1 MIEID
6 NVTKSYRGR
15 AVIDRVSF
23 TARPGEVTGFV
34 GPNGAG
40 KSTTLRTVLG
50 LTRPTSGTATVL
62 GKPYAEL
69 DHPARRVGSLLDPE
83 ALPGYLRGADHLSW
97 YAAAAG
103 ISRDR
108 IRPVLD
114 RVKLADAAG
123 RRISSYSLG
132 MRQRLGLAVALLGD
146 AEVVI
151 MDEPTNGLD
160 PAGIRWLRA
169 LLDQLAEQGKTVLL
183 SSHLLSEVQL
193 LADHVVVISNGS
205 VVADGTLT
213 ELAGN
218 EDLETVFFNLTGG
231 EQ

>member
-6 NVTKSYRGR
+6 SVTKTYRR
-15 AVIDRVSF
+15 RTVIDRVSF

-50 LTRPTSGTATVL
+50 LSRPTSGTATVL
-62 GKPYAEL
+62 GQPYAEL
-69 DHPARRVGSLLDPE
+69 THPARRVGSLLDPE
-83 ALPGYLRGADHLSW
+83 ALPGYLRGVDHLRW
-97 YAAAAG
+97 YATTAG
-103 ISRDR
+103 IDR
-108 IRPVLD
+108 QRIGRVLE
-114 RVKLADAAG
+114 RVGLTDAADK
-123 RRISSYSLG
+123 RIASYSLG

-160 PAGIRWLRA
+160 PAGIRWLRE

-183 SSHLLSEVQL
+183 SSHLLAEVQQ

-205 VVADGTLT
+205 VVADGTLA
-213 ELAGN
+213 ELAGDD
-218 EDLETVFFNLTGG
+218 DLETVFFDLTGD
-231 EQ
+231 ER